1 MRIIAVVLMF
11 VFVSFVGLQSISVI
25 WQDDESTSYA
35 LTQAEEEDDQEE
47 KREEI
52 KHILR
57 ILGDSNDGYRIAMQQ
72 IHAFDKSDDQFS
84 DEVNLMVP
92 FSPPER
98 IKG

>member
-1 MRIIAVVLMF
+1 MF

-52 KHILR
+52 KHILSV
-57 ILGDSNDGYRIAMQQ
+57 LCDSNDGFGVAI
-72 IHAFDKSDDQFS
+72 IEPFDFDKSDDQLN

-98 IKG
+98 ING